1 MSIPFSGRLTRSAGA
16 ISAIAKQIKIMSLQ
30 PVSKLTVRFDPFAEN
45 VKMTRNLLHY
55 ISAPK
60 VTKTNLSCVLKTDI
74 VCDRSE
80 PTVTCDL
87 TNGEKILFKCA
98 NLNAI
103 DILKLYNKH
112 ISTLAPVVEVEETG
126 IVKKLKKKKIKIRI
140 SRHRR

>member
-1 MSIPFSGRLTRSAGA
+1 MSISFTGRLSRSAGEIA
-16 ISAIAKQIKIMSLQ
+16 AIAKQIKIMSLQ

-55 ISAPK
+55 ISAPR
-60 VTKTNLSCVLKTDI
+60 VTKTNLSCILTTDI

-80 PTVTCDL
+80 PTITCDL
-87 TNGEKILFKCA
+87 TNGEKVLFKCA
-98 NLNAI
+98 NLNAV

-112 ISTLAPVVEVEETG
+112 ISALAPVAEVEETG
-126 IVKKLKKKKIKIRI
+126 IIKKLKKQKIKIRI